1 MLRFWKWSILSCG
14 LLASVLM
21 LSLFAADDGKE
32 AKKPADKP
40 DAKAEDKPA
49 DLDKVPDGTNEEL
62 MAYIKKVMS
71 VEPKSPEDMVK
82 MKKALGKAADKI
94 LDATPT
100 EQDLADIVRL
110 RIRLLETPE
119 EAKAYVDK
127 LAKNGETLTK
137 AGKAELGRAM
147 VSMSYLVKLQTAT
160 DIDEFKKAIEESLKY
175 LGESKLQKGDLMLA
189 MTIGQSIEHID
200 DPKFAGETLE
210 KIIALFKDG
219 KFEGEEK
226 VRADKFA
233 KRLEGTLRRMK
244 LVGNRIELEGNL
256 LSGNKLDLAKFKG
269 KVLLVDFW
277 ATWCGPCVGEIPNM
291 KKNYEAYHDKGFEI
305 IGLSCDDDQET
316 VEKFV
321 KEKEIPW
328 GIVYGDK
335 TPSPSFEYYGISIIP
350 TMILVGKDGKVI
362 STTARGKE
370 LDKLLDAQFGATEK
384 KAGKKLELKKEKKT
398 DEKASK

>member
-21 LSLFAADDGKE
+21 LSLLAADDDKD
-32 AKKPADKP
+32 AKKSADKP
-40 DAKAEDKPA
+40 DVKAEDKPA

-160 DIDEFKKAIEESLKY
+160 DIEEFKKAIEESLKY

-256 LSGNKLDLAKFKG
+256 LSGDKLDLA
-269 KVLLVDFW
+269 
-277 ATWCGPCVGEIPNM
+277 I
-291 KKNYEAYHDKGFEI
+291 
-305 IGLSCDDDQET
+305 
-316 VEKFV
+316 
-321 KEKEIPW
+321 
-328 GIVYGDK
+328 
-335 TPSPSFEYYGISIIP
+335 
-350 TMILVGKDGKVI
+350 
-362 STTARGKE
+362 
-370 LDKLLDAQFGATEK
+370 
-384 KAGKKLELKKEKKT
+384 
-398 DEKASK
+398 